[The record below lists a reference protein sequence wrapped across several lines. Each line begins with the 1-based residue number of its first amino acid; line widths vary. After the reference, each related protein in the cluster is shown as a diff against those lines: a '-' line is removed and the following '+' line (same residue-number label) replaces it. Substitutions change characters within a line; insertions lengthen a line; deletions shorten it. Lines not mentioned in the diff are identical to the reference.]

1 MRFFPFLLLLLVLS
15 SCKTNQN
22 INEASTQ
29 QKSFDLSS
37 SQKLVL
43 LDSTQAATTILI
55 DKTDHFF
62 EKITVTDMTIQMQ
75 KVYPE
80 KVSRPTVL
88 KDYKKFIQ
96 KDVESFNALDITF
109 IKKVFDEIFKIS
121 QQLNTN
127 IFPKEIQL
135 IKLKGKHY
143 GPSVYYTREN
153 VILIPE
159 DVLQKPNYQ
168 SFLEVMFHELFHVYS
183 RLHPEKRAE
192 LYKLIGF
199 EDIGDTRNLVMKS
212 DLAERVLLNPDG
224 VNYGQKIELK
234 TADSTLSA
242 IPIIVS
248 TEKRFI
254 PSKPGFFNY
263 LNFQLYEIKKLK
275 NGKHEVISKEE
286 GASTLNLA
294 ELPSF
299 FEQIKDNTQYI
310 IHPDEILADNFV
322 ILALWQK
329 DENHLKQFSEGGQS
343 LVKAM
348 EEIIRP

>member
-1 MRFFPFLLLLLVLS
+1 MRYFPFILLVFVLY
-15 SCKTNQN
+15 SCKTKQN
-22 INEASTQ
+22 INEA
-29 QKSFDLSS
+29 LSQHKTFEFS
-37 SQKLVL
+37 PTQKLVL
-43 LDSTQAATTILI
+43 LDSTQAAATILI

-62 EKITVTDMTIQMQ
+62 EKITITDMTIQMQ
-75 KVYPE
+75 KVYTE
-80 KVSRPTVL
+80 KVARPTVL
-88 KDYKKFIQ
+88 KDYKNFIQ
-96 KDVESFNALDITF
+96 KDVASFNALDITF
-109 IKKVFDEIFKIS
+109 LKKIFKEVFDIS

-127 IFPKEIQL
+127 IFPQELQL

-159 DVLQKPNYQ
+159 DVLQQPNYN

-183 RLHPEKRAE
+183 RLHPEKRTE
-192 LYKLIGF
+192 LYELIGF
-199 EDIGDTRNLVMKS
+199 KDIGDTRNLIMKS
-212 DLAERVLLNPDG
+212 DLSERVLLNPDG

-248 TEKRFI
+248 TEQRFT
-254 PSKPGFFNY
+254 PTKPGFFNY
-263 LNFQLYEIKKLK
+263 LNFQLYEIKVQD
-275 NGKHEVISKEE
+275 NGQYKVISKEE

-322 ILALWQK
+322 ILALWKK
-329 DENHLKQFSEGGQS
+329 DKNHLKQFSEGGQS
-343 LVKAM
+343 LVKAI
-348 EEIIRP
+348 EKVIVQ